1 MLLSPDEWGIVGL
14 SLQVSGCAILGA
26 LPVAFALAYVLARVR
41 FAGKIVVDA
50 LVHLPLVLPPVV
62 VGWVLLIAFAPS
74 GPLGAPLARWF
85 GVSLLFRWT
94 GAALAAAIMALPL
107 MVRSIRLSLEAIDP
121 RLEQAARTL
130 GAGRLDRFFTI
141 VLPLARPGV
150 LAALVLGFARSLG
163 EFGATITFVSNV
175 PGETAT
181 LPLAIY
187 SALQVPGAEA
197 TVWRLAL
204 VSVVLS
210 LGALI
215 ASEWLVR
222 RRLSR
227 DHIIPG
233 HDSHVL

>member
-1 MLLSPDEWGIVGL
+1 MN
-14 SLQVSGCAILGA
+14 A
-26 LPVAFALAYVLARVR
+26 VLWYRVVDPARVVTTVMYWDSAVIQAAETSLR
-41 FAGKIVVDA
+41 DA
-50 LVHLPLVLPPVV
+50 IGQSDLDQ
-62 VGWVLLIAFAPS
+62 LLKDRVAIN
-74 GPLGAPLARWF
+74 AR
-85 GVSLLFRWT
+85 LLELLRQ
-94 GAALAAAIMALPL
+94 GELDAAIMALPL